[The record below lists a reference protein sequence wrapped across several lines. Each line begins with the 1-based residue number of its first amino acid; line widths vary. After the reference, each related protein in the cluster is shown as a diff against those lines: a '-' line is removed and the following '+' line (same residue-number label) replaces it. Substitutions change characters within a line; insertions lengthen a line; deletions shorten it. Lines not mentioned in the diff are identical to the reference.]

1 MDGFRNIGLDDDVA
15 ADALSA
21 QDSRDDHDHAAKI
34 AALRHEIQLGLDDV
48 AAGRVIR
55 LDMDRLDEYFAK
67 F

>member
-21 QDSRDDHDHAAKI
+21 QDSRDDHDHAAKL
-34 AALRHEIQLGLDDV
+34 AVLRHELQIGID
-48 AAGRVIR
+48 AFERGEYIE